1 MKGLILLFKFM
12 TRLPIPE
19 NPEFDSK
26 ELGKSMKFFP
36 VVGIVI
42 GIILYAVYL
51 IGAKFILSSYLLAA
65 VVVLVEVILTG
76 GLHLDGLADTFDGIF
91 SYRSKQ
97 KMLEIMKDSRLGTNG
112 GIAIVLYFVLKILLI
127 AGIRDTGFGIAGEMF
142 GLQNAA
148 GAVVLVTPVLARI
161 NTVLNC
167 AAAPYARSS
176 GSAKDFVECT
186 DKAGVL
192 TAAAIALIFSGV
204 VGCGILGVLNPLHLV
219 NITAVTMVLGLYFAK
234 LMERKIGGVTGDTLG
249 AILELSEIV
258 ILFGFYFSAAASIG
272 SKLSF

>member
-12 TRLPIPE
+12 TRLPIPV

-42 GIILYAVYL
+42 GLILYAVYL

-65 VVVLVEVILTG
+65 IVVLTEVILTG
-76 GLHLDGLADTFDGIF
+76 GIHIDGLADTFDGIF

-97 KMLEIMKDSRLGTNG
+97 KMLDIMKDSRLGTNG
-112 GIAIVLYFVLKILLI
+112 GIALVLYFVLKILLI
-127 AGIRDTGFGIAGEMF
+127 GGIKDTSLGMVGSMMGI
-142 GLQNAA
+142 QDAA
-148 GAVVLVTPVLARI
+148 GAVILVTPVLARI

-167 AAAPYARSS
+167 AAVPYARPA

-186 DKAGVL
+186 DKSGVL
-192 TAAAIALIFSGV
+192 IAVIIALLFSAV
-204 VGCGILGVLNPLHLV
+204 AGCGIFGRLNPLHLI

-234 LMERKIGGVTGDTLG
+234 LMEKKIGGVTGDTLG
-249 AILELSEIV
+249 AVLELSEII
-258 ILFGFYFSAAASIG
+258 ILFGFYISAAAQLGAGFS
-272 SKLSF
+272 L

>member
-12 TRLPIPE
+12 TRLPIPV

-42 GIILYAVYL
+42 GFILYGVYL
-51 IGAKFILSSYLLAA
+51 VGAKFILSSYLLATI
-65 VVVLVEVILTG
+65 VVLAEVILTG

-112 GIAIVLYFVLKILLI
+112 GIALVLYFILKILLI
-127 AGIRDTGFGIAGEMF
+127 AGIRDANFGVASEIF
-142 GLQNAA
+142 GMKNTV
-148 GAVVLVTPVLARI
+148 GAVILVTPVLARI

-167 AAAPYARSS
+167 AVSPYARPS
-176 GSAKDFVECT
+176 GSAKDFVDST
-186 DKAGVL
+186 DKVGVL
-192 TAAAIALIFSGV
+192 IAVAIGLLFSGV
-204 VGCGILGVLNPLHLV
+204 VGCGILGSLNPLHLV
-219 NITAVTMVLGLYFAK
+219 NITAITMVLGLYFAK

-249 AILELSEIV
+249 AILELSEV
-258 ILFGFYFSAAASIG
+258 MILFGFYISVVSPIV
-272 SKLSF
+272 SKI